1 MSFTIIIPSRF
12 GSTRLPGKALLDI
25 AGKPMVQRVYEQ
37 SCQSKADEVLVATD
51 DPRIAEVVTGF
62 GGQVVMTSADHP
74 SGTDRLQEVVSKKN
88 YDDNHV
94 VVNVQGDE
102 PLIPPAVINQ
112 VAENLLSQPH
122 AGIATLCERIID
134 PLDILNPNAVK
145 VVRNLNGYAQLF
157 SRSPVPWLR
166 SWPSLDSMTAS
177 SDIAQ
182 LYAMPESGSIQW
194 HRHIGIYAYR
204 VEVLNQFVAWPMTP
218 GEQAESLEQL
228 RALDNGVNIHCE
240 EASISLPS
248 GIDTIEDLE
257 RVRALF
263 TSGLFTA
270 GQTL

>member
-1 MSFTIIIPSRF
+1 LSFTIIIPSRF

-166 SWPSLDSMTAS
+166 SWPSLDSITAS

>member
-1 MSFTIIIPSRF
+1 LSFTIIIPSRF

-166 SWPSLDSMTAS
+166 SWPPLDSITAS

>member
-182 LYAMPESGSIQW
+182 LYAMPKSGSIQW

>member
-1 MSFTIIIPSRF
+1 LSFTIIIPSRF

-51 DPRIAEVVTGF
+51 DPRIAEVVSGF

-112 VAENLLSQPH
+112 VAENLLSQPN
-122 AGIATLCERIID
+122 AGIATLCERITD

-166 SWPSLDSMTAS
+166 SWPSLDSITAS

>member
-166 SWPSLDSMTAS
+166 SWPSLDSITAS

>member
-182 LYAMPESGSIQW
+182 LYAMPKSGSIQW

-240 EASISLPS
+240 EASVSLPS